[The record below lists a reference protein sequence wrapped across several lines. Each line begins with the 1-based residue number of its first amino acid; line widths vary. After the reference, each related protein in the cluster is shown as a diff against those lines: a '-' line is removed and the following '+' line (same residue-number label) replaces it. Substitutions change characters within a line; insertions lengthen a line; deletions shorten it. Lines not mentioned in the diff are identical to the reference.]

1 MTPKLSFCAIVLALV
16 AGTPPCA
23 IAGPSAPKS
32 EATLNA
38 VYEVSGAGA
47 WKSQDRVL
55 EREWRVA
62 DRYTVTAR
70 MQARAASGFP
80 ALHGMDARQQAGEGQ
95 RHAAAQRAA
104 QNMAPMMDDAMK
116 IAERCGEDEACLMR
130 EAMKMAE
137 GVDMNSAAMR
147 GARADIA
154 TASQMP
160 TVRYQ
165 LFEPLTV
172 SGRFEIDE
180 SLKEADRDPICMSRP
195 AATCHRQ
202 VTVRQSGD
210 ITLEGRTDPPGGS
223 IVEVDLEEGSLRF
236 ALPLPY
242 PVAVRETVSSDKP
255 DTFSGEREAYRFL
268 TDQRLDLDIGHACG
282 DGCRAARGSRTY
294 EIVDQISGQPARLT
308 VEWRFQRE

>member
-1 MTPKLSFCAIVLALV
+1 MICERSFLGCALAACL
-16 AGTPPCA
+16 APLTCL
-23 IAGPSAPKS
+23 AGPSAPKS
-32 EATLNA
+32 TATLT
-38 VYEVSGAGA
+38 VEYEISGAGT

-62 DRYTVTAR
+62 DRYALSAR

-80 ALHGMDARQQAGEGQ
+80 ALHGMDAQQQASEGQ
-95 RHAAAQRAA
+95 RNAAAQRAA
-104 QNMAPMMDDAMK
+104 QDMAPMMDDAMK

-137 GVDMNSAAMR
+137 GVDTNSAAMR
-147 GARADIA
+147 GARADVA

-160 TVRYQ
+160 KDRYQ

-172 SGRFEIDE
+172 SGRFDIDE
-180 SLKEADRDPICMSRP
+180 SLKEADRDPICGNRP

-202 VTVRQSGD
+202 VTVRQSGE
-210 ITLEGRTDPPGGS
+210 ITLEGKSNPPGGS
-223 IVEVDLEEGSLRF
+223 IVEVDLRGGSLRF

-255 DTFSGEREAYRFL
+255 DSFSGERESYRFL
-268 TDQRLDLDIGHACG
+268 TDQRLDLEVSHACG
-282 DGCRAARGSRTY
+282 DGCRAARGSRSY
-294 EIVDQISGQPARLT
+294 EIVDQISGQPAQLT
-308 VEWRFQRE
+308 VSWRFQRE

>member
-1 MTPKLSFCAIVLALV
+1 MKQVHSFCALVLLGTAPLI
-16 AGTPPCA
+16 AG
-23 IAGPSAPKS
+23 AGPSAPKS
-32 EATLNA
+32 EATLTA
-38 VYEVSGAGA
+38 VYEVTGAGT

-62 DRYTVTAR
+62 DRYTLTAR

-80 ALHGMDARQQAGEGQ
+80 ALHGMDAQQQATEGQ
-95 RHAAAQRAA
+95 RNTAANRAA
-104 QNMAPMMDDAMK
+104 QTMAPMMDDAMK
-116 IAERCGEDEACLMR
+116 IAELCGEDEACLMR

-137 GVDMNSAAMR
+137 GVDMNSAAIR

-154 TASQMP
+154 TASQVP
-160 TVRYQ
+160 DGRYQ

-180 SLKEADRDPICMSRP
+180 SLKEADRDPICRSRP

-202 VTVRQSGD
+202 VTLQQSGD
-210 ITLEGRTDPPGGS
+210 ITLEGETQPKGGS
-223 IVEVDLEEGSLRF
+223 IVEADLEAGSLRF

-242 PVAVRETVSSDKP
+242 PVAVRETVVSDKP

-268 TDQRLDLDIGHACG
+268 TDQRLDLYISHACG

-294 EIVDQISGQPARLT
+294 TIVDQISGEPAELR
-308 VEWRFQRE
+308 VSWRFQRE

>member
-1 MTPKLSFCAIVLALV
+1 MTPKFSFCLIMLAL
-16 AGTPPCA
+16 AATPPCVS
-23 IAGPSAPKS
+23 AGPSAPKS
-32 EATLNA
+32 KATLTA
-38 VYEVSGAGA
+38 EYEIKGAGT
-47 WKSQDRVL
+47 WKSQDGVL

-62 DRYTVTAR
+62 DRYTVTAQ

-80 ALHGMDARQQAGEGQ
+80 ALHGMDAGQQAGEGQ
-95 RHAAAQRAA
+95 RNAAAQRAA

-116 IAERCGEDEACLMR
+116 IAERCGEDEACFMR

-160 TVRYQ
+160 KDRYQ

-180 SLKEADRDPICMSRP
+180 SLKEADRDPICGSRP
-195 AATCHRQ
+195 AATCHLQ
-202 VTVRQSGD
+202 VTVQQAGD
-210 ITLEGRTDPPGGS
+210 ITLEGKTNPPGGS
-223 IVEVDLEEGSLRF
+223 IVEVDLEGGSLRF

-255 DTFSGEREAYRFL
+255 DAFSGEREAYRFL
-268 TDQRLDLDIGHACG
+268 TDQRLDLDISHACG
-282 DGCRAARGSRTY
+282 DGCRTARGSRTY
-294 EIVDQISGQPARLT
+294 EIVDQISGQPAQLT
-308 VEWRFQRE
+308 VNWRFQRE

>member
-1 MTPKLSFCAIVLALV
+1 MLRTFSLLIAVVASPGVVLA
-16 AGTPPCA
+16 ADAASPA
-23 IAGPSAPKS
+23 KS
-32 EATLNA
+32 GATLTA
-38 VYEVSGAGA
+38 IYEVTGSGTWNSAD
-47 WKSQDRVL
+47 KVL
-55 EREWRVA
+55 RREWKVG
-62 DRYTVTAR
+62 DRYTVTAHL
-70 MQARAASGFP
+70 QARAASGFP

-95 RHAAAQRAA
+95 RTAAAQRAA

-116 IAERCGEDEACLMR
+116 IAERCGEDEACFMR

-147 GARADIA
+147 GARSDIA

-160 TVRYQ
+160 KDRYQ

-180 SLKEADRDPICMSRP
+180 SLKEADRDPICGSRP
-195 AATCHRQ
+195 AATCHRE
-202 VTVRQSGD
+202 VTVRQSGE
-210 ITLEGRTDPPGGS
+210 ITLEGKSNPPGGS
-223 IVEVDLEEGSLRF
+223 IVEVDLGEGSLRF

-268 TDQRLDLDIGHACG
+268 TDQRLDLDISHACG

-294 EIVDQISGQPARLT
+294 EIADQISGEPAQLT
-308 VEWRFQRE
+308 VSWRFQRE